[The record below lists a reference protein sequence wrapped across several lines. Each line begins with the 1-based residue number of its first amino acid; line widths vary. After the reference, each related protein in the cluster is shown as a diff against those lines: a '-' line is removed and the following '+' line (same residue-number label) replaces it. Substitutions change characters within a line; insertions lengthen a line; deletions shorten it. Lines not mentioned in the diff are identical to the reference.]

1 MKIMFKLLFLIAFI
15 MLGGVAVIKLI
26 YGCSWKE
33 AFKTG
38 DQFVSDL
45 LG

>member
-1 MKIMFKLLFLIAFI
+1 MKAIFNFLLLIALVI
-15 MLGGVAVIKLI
+15 LGGVAVIKLV

-33 AFKTG
+33 AFKIS
-38 DQFVSDL
+38 DQFMTDL

>member
-1 MKIMFKLLFLIAFI
+1 MKIIFKLLFLIVFV
-15 MLGGVAVIKLI
+15 MLSGVAVIKLI

-33 AFKTG
+33 AFKIG
-38 DQFVSDL
+38 DQFMTDL